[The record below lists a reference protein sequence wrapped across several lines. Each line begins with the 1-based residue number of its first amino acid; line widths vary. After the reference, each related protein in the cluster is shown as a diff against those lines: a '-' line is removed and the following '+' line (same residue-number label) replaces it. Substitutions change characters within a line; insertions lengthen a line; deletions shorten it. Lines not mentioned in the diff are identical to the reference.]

1 MCVCVCV
8 SSLRVCVCVCM
19 CVCVCACVC
28 AYVRACVRVCTCVRT
43 CVCVLRIR
51 VYARA
56 HACVHECMCVH
67 MCASTRNVHAC
78 ACVHPCVS
86 VCVCVCGGG
95 GGGAGG
101 GTYTEM
107 NLSLPWGL
115 LSPSESRRTPGASRP
130 ALCTRAASASRF
142 QCNAPV
148 RGSDCMIIILG
159 GSRSVSC
166 TGKLPHSDHRFPAP
180 SSKLCQIYLRLWR
193 GTLYLRAAVHR
204 RGQRPPKGSGSDKT
218 VEAT

>member
-1 MCVCVCV
+1 MCVRHSERERESVCVCV
-8 SSLRVCVCVCM
+8 PVCLAYACVYVCVRMCLRSCVG
-19 CVCVCACVC
+19 
-28 AYVRACVRVCTCVRT
+28 VCTCVRA

-56 HACVHECMCVH
+56 RVCVHEFMCVH
-67 MCASTRNVHAC
+67 MCAGTRTC

-86 VCVCVCGGG
+86 VCVWGGG
-95 GGGAGG
+95 GGG

-180 SSKLCQIYLRLWR
+180 SSKLCQIYLRL
-193 GTLYLRAAVHR
+193 
-204 RGQRPPKGSGSDKT
+204 
-218 VEAT
+218 

>member
-8 SSLRVCVCVCM
+8 CVCVCSLRVCVCVCVRA
-19 CVCVCACVC
+19 CVLTFVCACVC
-28 AYVRACVRVCTCVRT
+28 VRACVRVCVSYVY
-43 CVCVLRIR
+43 VCML
-51 VYARA
+51 AR
-56 HACVHECMCVH
+56 
-67 MCASTRNVHAC
+67 
-78 ACVHPCVS
+78 
-86 VCVCVCGGG
+86 GGG

-130 ALCTRAASASRF
+130 ALCTRTASVSPF

-159 GSRSVSC
+159 GSRSVTC
-166 TGKLPHSDHRFPAP
+166 TG
-180 SSKLCQIYLRLWR
+180 Q
-193 GTLYLRAAVHR
+193 
-204 RGQRPPKGSGSDKT
+204 
-218 VEAT
+218 